1 MCFDVFI
8 AADREMSMQS
18 CAKCMLQFAG
28 KRWQVQSISFEQL
41 KQKMLSEA
49 DDAIRQLARFT
60 LPTHIIILRIIGT
73 VIIIVNTSNSTIVT
87 IIANIV
93 IIVTVV
99 LVIDCYCYV
108 YEYNHKR
115 NSGRDRRG

>member
-1 MCFDVFI
+1 
-8 AADREMSMQS
+8 
-18 CAKCMLQFAG
+18 MLQFAG